1 MAREPQQEAGEQPTP
16 RQAEGIRQLIMMV
29 KQMQD
34 QMKQQDPERYA
45 QMVQMA
51 QQRKQGR

>member
-1 MAREPQQEAGEQPTP
+1 MARAPQQGDGGQPTP
-16 RQAEGIRQLIMMV
+16 KQAEGVRQLIMMV

-34 QMKQQDPERYA
+34 TIKQQDPERYA
-45 QMVQMA
+45 QMMQMA